1 MIYKILPLL
10 VFVLFSFQTNTSKTS
25 ETLKSP
31 FEDVFVENTPL
42 TKYETIYHNLQTNN
56 FKLPK
61 QKCFTKALEGYY
73 QWSEM
78 GKVKKDI
85 LTIVDFSMSSKE
97 ERLWVIDLKNNE
109 ILFQTLV
116 AHGRNSGV
124 EYATNFSNR
133 PESHQSSLGFYTTGE
148 TYLGKHG
155 YSLRLDGLEKGLNNN
170 ARKRA
175 IVMHGADY
183 VSESFIENNGRLGRS
198 FGCPSI
204 PKELNDAVIN
214 AIKEKSC
221 LYIYFPSISKSIL
234 T

>member
-10 VFVLFSFQTNTSKTS
+10 VFVLFSFKINPSTTL
-25 ETLKSP
+25 ETLESP
-31 FEDVFVENTPL
+31 FEDVFVENTP
-42 TKYETIYHNLQTNN
+42 KSNYETIYRNLQTNN
-56 FKLPK
+56 FRLPK
-61 QKCFTKALEGYY
+61 QDCFTKALEGYY
-73 QWSEM
+73 QWREI
-78 GKVKKDI
+78 GKVQKDI

-109 ILFQTLV
+109 ILFQSLV

-133 PESHQSSLGFYTTGE
+133 PESHQSSLGFYATGE
-148 TYLGKHG
+148 TYIGKHG

-183 VSESFIENNGRLGRS
+183 VSASFIESNGRLGRS
-198 FGCPSI
+198 FGCPSL
-204 PKELNDAVIN
+204 PKELNDALIDT
-214 AIKEKSC
+214 IKNKSC
-221 LYIYFPSISKSIL
+221 LYIYYPSVSQSIL